1 MFRHLVRVSTGP
13 ESWVLD
19 DVESPAA
26 FDTRRTILARCLNRE
41 GLQKDGGARGTG
53 GAGPDGRRPLFWPG
67 GQSDARGT
75 SRSRGPGAGCPRK
88 RASGALLARAPAP
101 VGSLAGVG
109 RRAPR
114 SRARPSGPLRAAGV
128 GCRSGLR
135 RRRLASKGRRLANA
149 RPPIFASLTRLVE
162 ARFCV
167 AYPPCASAS
176 FVRKGN
182 LVCRAVRNYTS
193 LFVIPSVR

>member
-1 MFRHLVRVSTGP
+1 MAEPEGRAGRHPTGVGRYSGRAVSWTPG
-13 ESWVLD
+13 
-19 DVESPAA
+19 
-26 FDTRRTILARCLNRE
+26 ARA
-41 GLQKDGGARGTG
+41 GVGGAAR
-53 GAGPDGRRPLFWPG
+53 AGSPIGRRVP
-67 GQSDARGT
+67 
-75 SRSRGPGAGCPRK
+75 PR
-88 RASGALLARAPAP
+88 
-101 VGSLAGVG
+101 AGVG
-109 RRAPR
+109 RPARARARRVPCGRRAPC